1 VPTRELICDNSRGS
15 VLEPERWI
23 ANSHGREV
31 GMYYC
36 GLDVSR
42 KTTHVH
48 LEDGQGKRVE
58 HRVVPTT
65 PQGLEGALDKYFA
78 RGLRVAVEAGGSTGW
93 IHDLLRELGAQVHVV
108 HPTKV
113 KWIAASKKKTDRVD
127 ARLLAHLLRINGL
140 PEAVHMPTRQS
151 REVRRL
157 LRARRQLVQ
166 IRTRLINV
174 VRSVLEQQQVNLRA
188 GPLGSRKGWRALYD
202 LPLLPGIR
210 EIVSAYDATVVATTA
225 AITTLETQLA
235 VRAQA
240 DKRVA
245 QLQTIPGVGPLTAQ
259 TVVAAIDRVHRFAN
273 ARKLVGYIG
282 LAPSVRSSGE
292 RVEYGRITKQG
303 RSDVRA
309 VLVQAAH
316 ALLAIKRDTAR
327 PLQHWCA
334 RVARRRGKK
343 TAIVALARK
352 LLTIAFYLLRDGTT
366 FDPTRVRIA
375 AAA

>member
-1 VPTRELICDNSRGS
+1 MED
-15 VLEPERWI
+15 
-23 ANSHGREV
+23 

-42 KTTHVH
+42 KSTHIYI
-48 LEDGQGKRVE
+48 EDRNGKRVE
-58 HRVVPTT
+58 YQVVPTT
-65 PQGLEGALDKYFA
+65 PHSLESVLDRYVA
-78 RGLRVAVEAGGSTGW
+78 RGLHVAIEAGGSTGW
-93 IHDLLRELGAQVHVV
+93 IHDLLAELGARVHVV

-188 GPLGSRKGWRALYD
+188 GALGSRKGWRGLYE

-210 EIVSAYDATVVATTA
+210 EIVEAYDGTVRATA
-225 AITTLETQLA
+225 AAIGALENQLA
-235 VRAQA
+235 ARAQA

-245 QLQTIPGVGPLTAQ
+245 QLQTIPGFGPVTAQ
-259 TVVAAIDRVHRFAN
+259 TVVAAIDKVQRFSS
-273 ARKLVGYIG
+273 ARKLVGYAG

-303 RSDVRA
+303 RSEVRA

-316 ALLAIKRDTAR
+316 ALLAIKRDTAK
-327 PLQHWCA
+327 PLQQWCDL
-334 RVARRRGKK
+334 VARRRGKK

-352 LLTIAFYLLRDGTT
+352 LLTIAFHLLRDGTK
-366 FDPTRVRIA
+366 FDAGGLQLRAVA
-375 AAA
+375 

>member
-1 VPTRELICDNSRGS
+1 
-15 VLEPERWI
+15 
-23 ANSHGREV
+23 
-31 GMYYC
+31 
-36 GLDVSR
+36 
-42 KTTHVH
+42 
-48 LEDGQGKRVE
+48 
-58 HRVVPTT
+58 
-65 PQGLEGALDKYFA
+65 
-78 RGLRVAVEAGGSTGW
+78 
-93 IHDLLRELGAQVHVV
+93 
-108 HPTKV
+108 
-113 KWIAASKKKTDRVD
+113 
-127 ARLLAHLLRINGL
+127 
-140 PEAVHMPTRQS
+140 
-151 REVRRL
+151 
-157 LRARRQLVQ
+157 VQ

-188 GPLGSRKGWRALYD
+188 GALGSRKGWRALYD

-210 EIVSAYDATVVATTA
+210 DIVSAYDATVAATTA

-259 TVVAAIDRVHRFAN
+259 TLVAAIDRVHRFAN

-303 RSDVRA
+303 RSEVRA

-366 FDPTRVRIA
+366 FDPTRVRITA
-375 AAA
+375 AA

>member
-1 VPTRELICDNSRGS
+1 
-15 VLEPERWI
+15 
-23 ANSHGREV
+23 
-31 GMYYC
+31 MYYC

-42 KTTHVH
+42 KSTHIYI
-48 LEDGQGKRVE
+48 EDRHGKRVE
-58 HRVVPTT
+58 YQVVATT
-65 PQGLEGALDKYFA
+65 PAGLESVLDRYVG
-78 RGLRVAVEAGGSTGW
+78 RGLYVAIEAGGSTGW
-93 IHDLLRELGAQVHVV
+93 IHDQLAELGARVHVV

-140 PEAVHMPTRQS
+140 PEAVHMPTRAS

-174 VRSVLEQQQVNLRA
+174 VRSVLEQQQINLRA
-188 GPLGSRKGWRALYD
+188 GALGSRKGWKALYE

-210 EIVSAYDATVVATTA
+210 GIVGAYEATVTATTA
-225 AITTLETQLA
+225 AIGALETQLA

-245 QLQTIPGVGPLTAQ
+245 RLQTIPGVGPVTAQ
-259 TVVAAIDRVHRFAN
+259 TIVAAIDKVQRFPN
-273 ARKLVGYIG
+273 ARKLVGYAG

-303 RSDVRA
+303 RSDVRG

-316 ALLAIKRDTAR
+316 ALLAIKRNTAK
-327 PLQHWCA
+327 PLQQWCE
-334 RVARRRGKK
+334 RIARRRGKK

-352 LLTIAFYLLRDGTT
+352 LLTIAFHLLRDGTE
-366 FDPTRVRIA
+366 FDVGRLQIKA
-375 AAA
+375 AA

>member
-1 VPTRELICDNSRGS
+1 
-15 VLEPERWI
+15 
-23 ANSHGREV
+23 
-31 GMYYC
+31 MYYC

-42 KTTHVH
+42 KSTHVH
-48 LEDGQGKRVE
+48 IEDGQGKRVE

-65 PQGLEGALDKYFA
+65 PQGLEGALDNYFA

-93 IHDLLRELGAQVHVV
+93 IHDLLRELGAQVYVV

-151 REVRRL
+151 SEVRRL

-188 GPLGSRKGWRALYD
+188 GALGSRKGWRALYD

-210 EIVSAYDATVVATTA
+210 DIVSAYDATVAATTA

-245 QLQTIPGVGPLTAQ
+245 QLQTIPA
-259 TVVAAIDRVHRFAN
+259 
-273 ARKLVGYIG
+273 
-282 LAPSVRSSGE
+282 LAP
-292 RVEYGRITKQG
+292 
-303 RSDVRA
+303 
-309 VLVQAAH
+309 
-316 ALLAIKRDTAR
+316 
-327 PLQHWCA
+327 
-334 RVARRRGKK
+334 
-343 TAIVALARK
+343 
-352 LLTIAFYLLRDGTT
+352 
-366 FDPTRVRIA
+366 
-375 AAA
+375 